1 MIIDFTVENFLSFKE
16 SQTLSLVAQPPYDN
30 HPSHIL
36 DTPDD
41 KIKLLKAVVI
51 YGANASGKS
60 NLLSALNYLRHIVA
74 NSNKSSVG
82 DNFSA
87 TPFLLDKQ
95 NKVAPTS
102 FEINFFCEN
111 IRYNYIVSLD
121 REKIHFESLSSYPK
135 KQKRNV
141 FTRELIGEK
150 FVYKFGSDLKPE
162 RLYDD
167 ISQKTLKN
175 ALFLSKAVNENS
187 HELLPVYQ
195 WFLENL
201 SEEDS
206 IHNVAEKIHS
216 DSEYKENL
224 IEFLSLNDINIID
237 LDIDRQSFADLLNQE
252 KNIPTEIKEKII
264 EDNKNSFFYKIQTIH
279 KDCDEDIVSF
289 DFELES
295 RGTHKLFSLSSLI
308 EKTPNTKTFYVD
320 ELSADL
326 HPLLVKNFV
335 NTFQNNSNNQL
346 ICVTHDTHLIDQN
359 SLRKDQIYFVEKSPE
374 QSSELYSLLEFK
386 VRNDRENWES
396 RYLSGRYGATPA
408 VFDL

>member
-36 DTPDD
+36 DTPDE

-60 NLLSALNYLRHIVA
+60 NLLSALNYLKNIVA

-95 NKVAPTS
+95 NKIAPTS

-141 FTRELIGEK
+141 FTRELVGEK

-216 DSEYKENL
+216 NNEYKENL

-237 LDIDRQSFADLLNQE
+237 LNIDRQSFADLLNQD

-308 EKTPNTKTFYVD
+308 EKTTYTKTFYVD

-359 SLRKDQIYFVEKSPE
+359 SLRKDQIYFVEKNPE

>member
-36 DTPDD
+36 DTPDE

-60 NLLSALNYLRHIVA
+60 NLLSALNYLKNIVA

-82 DNFSA
+82 EKFSA

-95 NKVAPTS
+95 NKISPTS

-121 REKIHFESLSSYPK
+121 SEKIHFESLSSYPK

-175 ALFLSKAVNENS
+175 SLFLSKAVNENS

-216 DSEYKENL
+216 NNEYKENL
-224 IEFLSLNDINIID
+224 IEFLSVNDINIID
-237 LDIDRQSFADLLNQE
+237 LDIDRQSFADLLNQN

-335 NTFQNNSNNQL
+335 STFQNNSNNQL

-359 SLRKDQIYFVEKSPE
+359 SLRKDQIYFVEKNSE

>member
-60 NLLSALNYLRHIVA
+60 NLLSALNYLRNIVA

-111 IRYNYIVSLD
+111 IRYNYVVSLD

-141 FTRELIGEK
+141 FTRELVGEK

-216 DSEYKENL
+216 DNEYKENL
-224 IEFLSLNDINIID
+224 IGFLSLNDINIID
-237 LDIDRQSFADLLNQE
+237 LDIDRQSFADLLNQD

-335 NTFQNNSNNQL
+335 STFQNNSNNQL

-359 SLRKDQIYFVEKSPE
+359 SLRKDQIYFVEKNPE
-374 QSSELYSLLEFK
+374 QSSELYSLLEFR